1 MEENDVREQFKKEVE
16 TELRSLIETYFDGD
30 YSEFE
35 EFEKA
40 LADDKADI
48 DQIIYG
54 NVIETLMKNKIREWY
69 VCTVPSENEEER
81 QRLRE
86 FKQWCIKTNK
96 SIDINW
102 LGEGGSDDDFE
113 ILIFPKSKAEHNR
126 VNKKL
131 DSVGIDYAVFAFDT
145 SIGESWI
152 LPKRR
157 YNELHYR
164 N

>member
-54 NVIETLMKNKIREWY
+54 NVMETLMKSK
-69 VCTVPSENEEER
+69 
-81 QRLRE
+81 
-86 FKQWCIKTNK
+86 CI
-96 SIDINW
+96 
-102 LGEGGSDDDFE
+102 
-113 ILIFPKSKAEHNR
+113 
-126 VNKKL
+126 
-131 DSVGIDYAVFAFDT
+131 
-145 SIGESWI
+145 
-152 LPKRR
+152 
-157 YNELHYR
+157 
-164 N
+164 